1 MRRQLGAAAPFD
13 ESIMART
20 ISSPA
25 RRIGPI
31 LLVDDYEDARVTV
44 REALE
49 NAGYQVIEAENGQ
62 AALSLLVS
70 RPDQTVSLIVLDL
83 QMPVMDGWR
92 LLELLRCYVGLAKIP
107 VIIVTGQEPR
117 LEQAQHKSV
126 FGCICGPY
134 QIEDLVRMVDDCMS
148 GARSVDS
155 PQNAMGQRKG

>member
-1 MRRQLGAAAPFD
+1 
-13 ESIMART
+13 MART

-31 LLVDDYEDARVTV
+31 LLVDDYDDARLTV

-49 NAGYQVIEAENGQ
+49 NAGYSVIEAENGQ

-70 RPDQTVSLIVLDL
+70 RPQPVSLIVLDL

-107 VIIVTGQEPR
+107 VIIVTAHEPR
-117 LEQAQHKSV
+117 LEGQQHAGI
-126 FGCICGPY
+126 FGCMHAPY
-134 QIEDLVRMVDDCMS
+134 QLQDLVNMVDDCMT
-148 GARSVDS
+148 GVRRPAAEQERA
-155 PQNAMGQRKG
+155 QGKG

>member
-1 MRRQLGAAAPFD
+1 
-13 ESIMART
+13 MART

-70 RPDQTVSLIVLDL
+70 RPDQMVSLIVLDL

-107 VIIVTGQEPR
+107 VIIVTAQEPR
-117 LEQAQHKSV
+117 LEHAQHKGI
-126 FGCICGPY
+126 FGCICAPY
-134 QIEDLVRMVDDCMS
+134 QLEDLVHMVDECMS
-148 GARSVDS
+148 GNRSVAS
-155 PQNAMGQRKG
+155 SQHAGMQRKV

>member
-1 MRRQLGAAAPFD
+1 
-13 ESIMART
+13 MART

-31 LLVDDYEDARVTV
+31 LLVDDYDDARVTA

-49 NAGYQVIEAENGQ
+49 NAGYSVIEAENGQ

-70 RPDQTVSLIVLDL
+70 RPQPVSLIVLDL

-107 VIIVTGQEPR
+107 VIVVTAHEPR
-117 LEQAQHKSV
+117 LEEQQHSGI
-126 FGCICGPY
+126 FGCLHAPY
-134 QIEDLVRMVDDCMS
+134 RLEQLVDMVDDCMTGTRRAAS
-148 GARSVDS
+148 AQDETHE
-155 PQNAMGQRKG
+155 RKA

>member
-1 MRRQLGAAAPFD
+1 MV
-13 ESIMART
+13 RT

-49 NAGYQVIEAENGQ
+49 NAGYSVIEAKNGQ
-62 AALSLLVS
+62 DALSFLVS
-70 RPDQTVSLIVLDL
+70 EPDQRVSLIVLDL

-107 VIIVTGQEPR
+107 VIIVTAHEAR
-117 LEQAQHKSV
+117 LEHAQHKGI
-126 FGCICGPY
+126 FGCIAGPY
-134 QIEDLVRMVDDCMS
+134 QIKDLVEMVDECMS
-148 GARSVDS
+148 GVRKVSPAEDAGTRSK
-155 PQNAMGQRKG
+155 A